1 MGENS
6 HSRRS
11 SFQLQQV
18 DLTKP
23 PVSGISRTDLSKV
36 TSIAYGLLAR
46 PDEADGIVQAQSE
59 EAPRDQPTPPV
70 PAASKSRRDIG
81 LTPANSI
88 GSAAADESPQGLLI
102 RQRCLGEVGGEP
114 PGLGGRGL
122 AFACPVRPDQ
132 ACILTGA
139 STVDCL
145 TPQSTKP
152 QLISG

>member
-1 MGENS
+1 MK
-6 HSRRS
+6 
-11 SFQLQQV
+11 QTV
-18 DLTKP
+18 LTK
-23 PVSGISRTDLSKV
+23 LSQK
-36 TSIAYGLLAR
+36 S
-46 PDEADGIVQAQSE
+46 
-59 EAPRDQPTPPV
+59 APRSANAACP
-70 PAASKSRRDIG
+70 PAAKSRRDIG
-81 LTPANSI
+81 LTAANSI

-102 RQRCLGEVGGEP
+102 RQRYLGEVGGEP

-152 QLISG
+152 QLI